1 MEEKL
6 KLDNKGFSL
15 IELIISIAISVV
27 IMGAAFVFVM
37 IGTKNYNNANKTT
50 NVQHEMSFVNNMLGE
65 AIKSGDNDTA
75 IIRKLSSGDQILYL
89 GDKTTTGQ
97 NKKVFYYSKA
107 DKVLYVYES
116 RTSSI
121 TSLSNLDVYTP
132 DSDKSDHVVSK
143 YVDSFDVTWAS
154 SDGSGEPIT
163 SEYESGIIATDRRSN
178 LVRVKVGIKLK
189 DKADKTEVI
198 YEIRN

>member
-1 MEEKL
+1 MKL
-6 KLDNKGFSL
+6 FINTIIASL
-15 IELIISIAISVV
+15 KS
-27 IMGAAFVFVM
+27 G
-37 IGTKNYNNANKTT
+37 NY
-50 NVQHEMSFVNNMLGE
+50 EMSFVNNMLGE

-132 DSDKSDHVVSK
+132 DSDNREQ
-143 YVDSFDVTWAS
+143 FLMAS
-154 SDGSGEPIT
+154 HFF
-163 SEYESGIIATDRRSN
+163 
-178 LVRVKVGIKLK
+178 
-189 DKADKTEVI
+189 
-198 YEIRN
+198 

>member
-121 TSLSNLDVYTP
+121 TSLSNLDVYKP
-132 DSDKSDHVVSK
+132 NSDKSDHVVSK

-163 SEYESGIIATDRRSN
+163 SEYESEIIATDRRSN

-198 YEIRN
+198 YEIRS